1 MFKKTLYGLEKDGTI
16 KVWAI
21 ETTDWIDGASSY
33 TVTHGQE
40 NGKMQTKNTIIREG
54 KQKRTVSEQ
63 AISEAQ
69 GKIKK
74 QIDKGYRE
82 TKEELKELPLLAML
96 AGDFHKIGHRIDWA
110 NGVDLS
116 DKLDGVRCVAK
127 CPSIGVITLESRTG
141 QPYVLPHITRELMWY
156 MNPGDVLDGE
166 IYLHGYA
173 LQEITSAVKRTDTQA
188 EIDKCLRKAVK
199 YRDED
204 SAEATEAHDELENA
218 HIIHELRPK
227 LQFIAF
233 DIPSDKPWHE
243 RMEAL
248 VDFKVQRM
256 DSTAGFVKVL
266 KYSRVFSEEAMKS
279 AHKDAVARGFEGV
292 MMRNR
297 YGLYESGKRSA
308 DLQKYKEF
316 MDAEFEILDV
326 VTDKDGLG
334 VFVVKNIYADN
345 TFTVTLGSHVERAYQ
360 LAHKEEFIGKPLT
373 VKFQS
378 LYKGTLIPQFPTGVA
393 VRDYE

>member
-16 KVWAI
+16 KVWEITAQ
-21 ETTDWIDGASSY
+21 DQFDGECILS
-33 TVTHGQE
+33 VQHGQE
-40 NGKMQTKNTIIREG
+40 GGKMQTKNTIIREG

-96 AGDFHKIGHRIDWA
+96 AGDYHKIGHRIDWA

-141 QPYVLPHITRELMWY
+141 QPYILPHITRELMWY

-173 LQEITSAVKRTDTQA
+173 LQEITSAAKRTDPDKEVEKTYKAYNKNPSDETYA
-188 EIDKCLRKAVK
+188 EHEEAV
-199 YRDED
+199 R
-204 SAEATEAHDELENA
+204 
-218 HIIHELRPK
+218 IQELRPK
-227 LQFIAF
+227 LEFIIF
-233 DIPSDKPWHE
+233 DIPSSKAWFERLEELEQFTADRLFGHQDKVF
-243 RMEAL
+243 AL
-248 VDFKVQRM
+248 NYD
-256 DSTAGFVKVL
+256 
-266 KYSRVFSEEAMKS
+266 RVFSEEQMKA
-279 AHKDAVARGFEGV
+279 AHKKCVAHGFEGV

-326 VTDKDGLG
+326 VADKDGLG

-360 LAHKEEFIGKPLT
+360 LAHKEEFIRKPLT

>member
-1 MFKKTLYGLEKDGTI
+1 
-16 KVWAI
+16 
-21 ETTDWIDGASSY
+21 
-33 TVTHGQE
+33 
-40 NGKMQTKNTIIREG
+40 MQIKNTIVTEG

-96 AGDFHKIGHRIDWA
+96 AGDYHKIGHRIDWA

-141 QPYVLPHITRELMWY
+141 QPYILPHITRELMWY

-173 LQEITSAVKRTDTQA
+173 LQEITSAVKRTDPDKEVEKTYKAYNKNPSDETYA
-188 EIDKCLRKAVK
+188 EHEEACL
-199 YRDED
+199 
-204 SAEATEAHDELENA
+204 
-218 HIIHELRPK
+218 IQELRPK
-227 LQFIAF
+227 LEFIIF
-233 DIPSDKPWHE
+233 DIPSSKAWFERLEELQQFTADRLFGHQDKVF
-243 RMEAL
+243 AL
-248 VDFKVQRM
+248 N
-256 DSTAGFVKVL
+256 
-266 KYSRVFSEEAMKS
+266 YYRVFSEGQMKAVHKRCV
-279 AHKDAVARGFEGV
+279 AHGFEGV

-326 VTDKDGLG
+326 VADKDGLG

-378 LYKGTLIPQFPTGVA
+378 LYKGTLIPQFPCGLII
-393 VRDYE
+393 RDYE

>member
-16 KVWAI
+16 KVWSI
-21 ETTDWIDGASSY
+21 ETTDWVDGASSY

-40 NGKMQTKNTIIREG
+40 NGKMQIKNTIVTEG

-156 MNPGDVLDGE
+156 MNPGDVIDGE

-173 LQEITSAVKRTDTQA
+173 LQEITSAVKRTDTQK
-188 EIDKCLRKAVK
+188 EIDDCQRRYEKAVG
-199 YRDED
+199 DEKIQEAYNELKN
-204 SAEATEAHDELENA
+204 AELID
-218 HIIHELRPK
+218 ELRPK
-227 LQFIAF
+227 LEFIIF
-233 DIPSDKPWHE
+233 DISSSKAWFERLEELEQFNADRLFGHQDKVF
-243 RMEAL
+243 AL
-248 VDFKVQRM
+248 NYD
-256 DSTAGFVKVL
+256 
-266 KYSRVFSEEAMKS
+266 RVFSEGQMKA
-279 AHKDAVARGFEGV
+279 AHKKCVAHGFEGV

-326 VTDKDGLG
+326 VADKDGLG